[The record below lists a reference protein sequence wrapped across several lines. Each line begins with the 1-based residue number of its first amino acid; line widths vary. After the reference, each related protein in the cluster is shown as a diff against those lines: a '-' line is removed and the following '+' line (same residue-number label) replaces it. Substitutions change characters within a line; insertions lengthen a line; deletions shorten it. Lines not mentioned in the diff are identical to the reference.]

1 MTELFEKY
9 NQLIT
14 KHNKAIAYFNKYPE
28 QFEQHEDKYG
38 NLKAEMVQVMR
49 DIAKHGYIMSS
60 DEVLEGFRQIKYLE
74 VQNEQ
79 I

>member
-9 NQLIT
+9 NQLIA

-28 QFEQHEDKYG
+28 QFDENEDKYRQ
-38 NLKAEMVQVMR
+38 LKADMVR
-49 DIAKHGYIMSS
+49 TLKEIAKRGYVMCA

-74 VQNEQ
+74 V
-79 I
+79 